1 MNETLIFILK
11 YATDIVATL
20 LLIRFLLQLTQ
31 ADFYNPVSQGILK
44 ICTPIAAPLEKLI
57 PTVGRFNLAVL
68 AAAILIKWC
77 FFVIIAAVNG
87 LLSLDISAFLALAAF
102 ELLRTLITIY
112 FYGVFIL
119 VIFSWVGTP
128 PHPAARLIG
137 QVIMPYTNLFRRF
150 IPPLG
155 MIDISP
161 MVAIFTLMIIRAQ
174 ILPIIAMQIRPLLM

>member
-1 MNETLIFILK
+1 MSETIIFILK
-11 YATDIVATL
+11 YATDIFATL
-20 LLIRFLLQLTQ
+20 LLLRLLLQLTQ

-44 ICTPIAAPLEKLI
+44 ICSPIVVPLEKII
-57 PTVGRFNLAVL
+57 PTIGHFNLAVVT
-68 AAAILIKWC
+68 AAILVKWS
-77 FFVIIAAVNG
+77 FFVVIAAANG
-87 LLSLDISAFLALAAF
+87 LLTSGIFAFLILAAF

-128 PHPAARLIG
+128 PHPAARLIN
-137 QVIMPYTNLFRRF
+137 QVILPYTNIFRRF

-161 MVAIFTLMIIRAQ
+161 MVAIFTLMVIRAQ
-174 ILPIIAMQIRPLLM
+174 ILPIIDMQIRPLLM

>member
-11 YATDIVATL
+11 YATDIIATL
-20 LLIRFLLQLTQ
+20 LLIRFLLQLTK

-57 PTVGRFNLAVL
+57 PTMGRFNLAVL
-68 AAAILIKWC
+68 AAAILVKWC
-77 FFVIIAAVNG
+77 FFVIIAAANG
-87 LLSLDISAFLALAAF
+87 LLSLDILAFLALAAF

-137 QVIMPYTNLFRRF
+137 QVILPYTNLFRRF

-174 ILPIIAMQIRPLLM
+174 ILPIIDMQIRPLLM

>member
-20 LLIRFLLQLTQ
+20 LLIRFLLQLNQ
-31 ADFYNPVSQGILK
+31 ADFYNPVSQGIVK
-44 ICTPIAAPLEKLI
+44 ICTPIASPLEKLI
-57 PTVGRFNLAVL
+57 PSMGRFNLAVL
-68 AAAILIKWC
+68 AAAILVKWS
-77 FFVIIAAVNG
+77 FFVIIAAANG
-87 LLSLDISAFLALAAF
+87 LLSVGIFSYLALAVF
-102 ELLRTLITIY
+102 ELLRILITIY

-128 PHPAARLIG
+128 PHPAARLIN
-137 QVIMPYTNLFRRF
+137 QVILPYTNIFRRF

-174 ILPIIAMQIRPLLM
+174 ILPMIAMQIRPLLM

>member
-20 LLIRFLLQLTQ
+20 LLIRFLLQLNQ
-31 ADFYNPVSQGILK
+31 ADFYNPVSQGIVK
-44 ICTPIAAPLEKLI
+44 ICTPIASPLEKLI
-57 PTVGRFNLAVL
+57 PSMGRFNLAVL
-68 AAAILIKWC
+68 AAAILAKWS
-77 FFVIIAAVNG
+77 FFVIIAAANG
-87 LLSLDISAFLALAAF
+87 LLSVGVFSYLALAVF

-128 PHPAARLIG
+128 PHPAARLIN
-137 QVIMPYTNLFRRF
+137 QVILPYTNIFRRF

>member
-11 YATDIVATL
+11 YATDIIATL

-57 PTVGRFNLAVL
+57 PTMGRFNLAVL
-68 AAAILIKWC
+68 AAAILVKWC
-77 FFVIIAAVNG
+77 FFVIIAAANG
-87 LLSLDISAFLALAAF
+87 LLSLDIFAFLALAAF

-128 PHPAARLIG
+128 PHPAARLI
-137 QVIMPYTNLFRRF
+137 TNQG
-150 IPPLG
+150 IWYKN
-155 MIDISP
+155 
-161 MVAIFTLMIIRAQ
+161 
-174 ILPIIAMQIRPLLM
+174 

>member
-1 MNETLIFILK
+1 M
-11 YATDIVATL
+11 
-20 LLIRFLLQLTQ
+20 
-31 ADFYNPVSQGILK
+31 
-44 ICTPIAAPLEKLI
+44 
-57 PTVGRFNLAVL
+57 
-68 AAAILIKWC
+68 
-77 FFVIIAAVNG
+77 FFVIKAAANG
-87 LLSLDISAFLALAAF
+87 LLTAGIFAYLAPAAF
-102 ELLRTLITIY
+102 ELLRTLITLY

-119 VIFSWVGTP
+119 VVFSWVGTP

-137 QVIMPYTNLFRRF
+137 QVILPYTNIFRRF

>member
-1 MNETLIFILK
+1 MNESLIFILQ
-11 YATDIVATL
+11 YATDIIATL

-31 ADFYNPVSQGILK
+31 ADFYNPVSQGIIK
-44 ICTPIAAPLEKLI
+44 ICSPITAPLEKLI
-57 PTVGRFNLAVL
+57 PTLGQFNLAVL
-68 AAAILIKWC
+68 SAAILVKWS
-77 FFVIIAAVNG
+77 FFVVIAATNG
-87 LLSLDISAFLALAAF
+87 LLSLGILAFLALAAF

-128 PHPAARLIG
+128 PHPAARLIN
-137 QVIMPYTNLFRRF
+137 QVILPYTNIFRRF

-174 ILPIIAMQIRPLLM
+174 ILPIIAMQIKPLLM

>member
-20 LLIRFLLQLTQ
+20 LLIRFLLQLNQ
-31 ADFYNPVSQGILK
+31 ADFYNPVSQGIVK
-44 ICTPIAAPLEKLI
+44 ICTPIASPLEKLI
-57 PTVGRFNLAVL
+57 PSMGRFNLAVL
-68 AAAILIKWC
+68 AAAILAKWS
-77 FFVIIAAVNG
+77 FFVIIAAANG
-87 LLSLDISAFLALAAF
+87 LLSVGIFSYLALAVF

-128 PHPAARLIG
+128 PHPAARLIN
-137 QVIMPYTNLFRRF
+137 QVILPYTNIFRRF

-174 ILPIIAMQIRPLLM
+174 ILPIIDMQIRPLLM

>member
-1 MNETLIFILK
+1 MNEPLVFILK
-11 YATDIVATL
+11 YATDIIATL
-20 LLIRFLLQLTQ
+20 LLIRFLLQLVQ
-31 ADFYNPVSQGILK
+31 ADFYNPVSQGIVK
-44 ICTPIAAPLEKLI
+44 ICSPFTAPLEKLI
-57 PTVGRFNLAVL
+57 PSLGRFNMAVL
-68 AAAILIKWC
+68 AAAILMKWS

-87 LLSLDISAFLALAAF
+87 LLSTEIFAFIALAAF

-119 VIFSWVGTP
+119 VIFSWIGTP
-128 PHPAARLIG
+128 PHPAARLIN
-137 QVIMPYTNLFRRF
+137 QVILPYTDIFRRI

-174 ILPIIAMQIRPLLM
+174 VLPIIAMQIRPLLM

>member
-11 YATDIVATL
+11 YATDIIATL
-20 LLIRFLLQLTQ
+20 LLIRFLLQFTQ
-31 ADFYNPVSQGILK
+31 ADFYNPVSQGIVK
-44 ICTPIAAPLEKLI
+44 ICTPITAPLEKLI
-57 PTVGRFNLAVL
+57 PNRGRFNLAVL
-68 AAAILIKWC
+68 AAAILVKWS
-77 FFVIIAAVNG
+77 FFVVIAAANG
-87 LLSLDISAFLALAAF
+87 LLSSAIFAFLALAAL
-102 ELLRTLITIY
+102 ELLSTLITIY

-128 PHPAARLIG
+128 PHPAARLIN
-137 QVIMPYTNLFRRF
+137 QVILPYTNIFRRF

-174 ILPIIAMQIRPLLM
+174 ILPIIAMQIKPLLM

>member
-20 LLIRFLLQLTQ
+20 LLIRFLLQLSQ

-44 ICTPIAAPLEKLI
+44 ICRPIAAPLEKLI
-57 PTVGRFNLAVL
+57 PAMGRFNLAVL
-68 AAAILIKWC
+68 ATAILVKWS
-77 FFVIIAAVNG
+77 FFVLIAAANG
-87 LLSLDISAFLALAAF
+87 LLSVGIFSYLALAVF

-128 PHPAARLIG
+128 PHPAARLIN
-137 QVIMPYTNLFRRF
+137 QVILPYTNIFRRF

-174 ILPIIAMQIRPLLM
+174 ILPLLM

>member
-20 LLIRFLLQLTQ
+20 LLIRFLLQLSQ

-44 ICTPIAAPLEKLI
+44 ICRPIAAPLEKLI
-57 PTVGRFNLAVL
+57 PAMGRFNLAVL
-68 AAAILIKWC
+68 ATAILVKWS
-77 FFVIIAAVNG
+77 FLLIAAANG
-87 LLSLDISAFLALAAF
+87 LLSVGIFSYLALAVF

-128 PHPAARLIG
+128 PHPAARLIN
-137 QVIMPYTNLFRRF
+137 QVILPYTNTFRRF

>member
-20 LLIRFLLQLTQ
+20 LLIRFLLQLSQ

-44 ICTPIAAPLEKLI
+44 ICRPIAAPLEKLI
-57 PTVGRFNLAVL
+57 PAMGRFNLAVL
-68 AAAILIKWC
+68 ATAILVKWSC
-77 FFVIIAAVNG
+77 LVLIAAANG
-87 LLSLDISAFLALAAF
+87 LLSVGIFSYLALAVF

-128 PHPAARLIG
+128 PHPAARLIN
-137 QVIMPYTNLFRRF
+137 QVILPYTNIFRRF

>member
-1 MNETLIFILK
+1 MSETVIFILK
-11 YATDIVATL
+11 YATDIIATL

-31 ADFYNPVSQGILK
+31 ADFYNPVSQGIVK
-44 ICTPIAAPLEKLI
+44 ICTPVVAPLEKVV
-57 PTVGRFNLAVL
+57 PTIGHFNLAVIATAIL
-68 AAAILIKWC
+68 VKWSFFVVIAAA
-77 FFVIIAAVNG
+77 NG
-87 LLSLDISAFLALAAF
+87 LLSAGIFAFLTLAAF

-128 PHPAARLIG
+128 PHPAARLIN
-137 QVIMPYTNLFRRF
+137 QVILPYTNLFRRF

-161 MVAIFTLMIIRAQ
+161 MVAIFTLMVIRAQ

>member
-1 MNETLIFILK
+1 MNETVIFILK
-11 YATDIVATL
+11 YATDIIATL

-44 ICTPIAAPLEKLI
+44 ICTPIVAPLQRLM
-57 PTVGRFNLAVL
+57 PTMGRFNLAVL
-68 AAAILIKWC
+68 TAAILVKWS
-77 FFVIIAAVNG
+77 FFILIAAANG
-87 LLSLDISAFLALAAF
+87 LLSVGIFAFLALAAF

-119 VIFSWVGTP
+119 VIFSWIGTP
-128 PHPAARLIG
+128 PHPAARLVG
-137 QVIMPYTNLFRRF
+137 QVILPYTNFFRRF

>member
-11 YATDIVATL
+11 YATDILATL

-44 ICTPIAAPLEKLI
+44 ICSPITTPLEKLI
-57 PTVGRFNLAVL
+57 PTMGRFNLAVL
-68 AAAILIKWC
+68 ASAILVKWC
-77 FFVIIAAVNG
+77 FFVIIAAANG
-87 LLSLDISAFLALAAF
+87 LLSAGIFAFLALAAF
-102 ELLRTLITIY
+102 ELLRTLITVY

-128 PHPAARLIG
+128 PHPAARLIS
-137 QVIMPYTNLFRRF
+137 QVILPYTNIFRRF

-161 MVAIFTLMIIRAQ
+161 MVAIFTLMVIRAQ

>member
-1 MNETLIFILK
+1 MSETLIFILK
-11 YATDIVATL
+11 YATDIAATL

-31 ADFYNPVSQGILK
+31 ADFYNPVSQGIFK
-44 ICTPIAAPLEKLI
+44 VCAPISAPLEKLF
-57 PTVGRFNLAVL
+57 PTLGRFNLAVL
-68 AAAILIKWC
+68 ASAILVKWC
-77 FFVIIAAVNG
+77 FFVIIAAANG
-87 LLSLDISAFLALAAF
+87 LLSSDIFAYLILAAF
-102 ELLRTLITIY
+102 ELLRTVITLY

-137 QVIMPYTNLFRRF
+137 QVILPYTNIFRRF

-161 MVAIFTLMIIRAQ
+161 MVAIFTLMIIRVQ

>member
-1 MNETLIFILK
+1 MNETLTFILK

-20 LLIRFLLQLTQ
+20 LLIRFLLQLNQ
-31 ADFYNPVSQGILK
+31 ADFYNPVSQGIVK
-44 ICTPIAAPLEKLI
+44 ICTPIASPLEKLI
-57 PTVGRFNLAVL
+57 PSMGRFNLAVL
-68 AAAILIKWC
+68 AAAILAKWS
-77 FFVIIAAVNG
+77 FFVIIAAANG
-87 LLSLDISAFLALAAF
+87 LLSVGIFSYLALAVF

-128 PHPAARLIG
+128 PHPAARLIN
-137 QVIMPYTNLFRRF
+137 QVILPYTNIFRRF

-174 ILPIIAMQIRPLLM
+174 ILPVIAMQIRPLLM

>member
-44 ICTPIAAPLEKLI
+44 ICTPITTPLEKLI
-57 PTVGRFNLAVL
+57 PTMGRFNLAVL
-68 AAAILIKWC
+68 AAAILVKWC
-77 FFVIIAAVNG
+77 FFVIIAATNG
-87 LLSLDISAFLALAAF
+87 LLSASIFAFLALAAF
-102 ELLRTLITIY
+102 ELLRTLITVY

-137 QVIMPYTNLFRRF
+137 QVILPYTNIFRRF

>member
-20 LLIRFLLQLTQ
+20 LLIRFLLQLSQ

-57 PTVGRFNLAVL
+57 PAMGRFNLAVL
-68 AAAILIKWC
+68 ATAILVKWS
-77 FFVIIAAVNG
+77 FFVLIAAANG
-87 LLSLDISAFLALAAF
+87 LLSVGIFSYLALAVF

-128 PHPAARLIG
+128 PHPAARLIN
-137 QVIMPYTNLFRRF
+137 QVILPYTNIFRRF

>member
-1 MNETLIFILK
+1 MNETVIFILK
-11 YATDIVATL
+11 YATDIIATL
-20 LLIRFLLQLTQ
+20 LLIRFLLQLTR

-44 ICTPIAAPLEKLI
+44 ICSPIATPLEKLL
-57 PTVGRFNLAVL
+57 PTMGRFNLAVL
-68 AAAILIKWC
+68 ATAVIVKWM
-77 FFVIIAAVNG
+77 FFVIIAAANG
-87 LLSLDISAFLALAAF
+87 LLTAGIFAYLAPAAF
-102 ELLRTLITIY
+102 ELLRTLITLY

-119 VIFSWVGTP
+119 VVFSWVGTP

-137 QVIMPYTNLFRRF
+137 QVILPYTNIFRRF

>member
-20 LLIRFLLQLTQ
+20 LLIRFLLQLSQ

-57 PTVGRFNLAVL
+57 PAMGHFNLAVL
-68 AAAILIKWC
+68 ATAILVKWS
-77 FFVIIAAVNG
+77 FFVLIAAANG
-87 LLSLDISAFLALAAF
+87 LLSVGIFSYLALAVF

-128 PHPAARLIG
+128 PHPAARLIN
-137 QVIMPYTNLFRRF
+137 QVILPYTNIFRRF

>member
-1 MNETLIFILK
+1 MNETVIFILK
-11 YATDIVATL
+11 YATDIIATL
-20 LLIRFLLQLTQ
+20 LLIRFLLQLTR

-44 ICTPIAAPLEKLI
+44 ICSPIATPLEKLL
-57 PTVGRFNLAVL
+57 PTMGRFNLAVL
-68 AAAILIKWC
+68 ATAVIVKWM
-77 FFVIIAAVNG
+77 FFVIKAAANG
-87 LLSLDISAFLALAAF
+87 LLTAGIFAYLAPAAF
-102 ELLRTLITIY
+102 ELLRTLITLY

-119 VIFSWVGTP
+119 VVFSWVGTP

-137 QVIMPYTNLFRRF
+137 QVILPYTNIFRRF

-174 ILPIIAMQIRPLLM
+174 ILPIIAMQI

>member
-11 YATDIVATL
+11 YATDIIATL

-31 ADFYNPVSQGILK
+31 ADFFNPVSQGILK

-57 PTVGRFNLAVL
+57 PTMGRFNLAVL
-68 AAAILIKWC
+68 AAAILVKWC
-77 FFVIIAAVNG
+77 FFVIIATANG
-87 LLSLDISAFLALAAF
+87 LLSLDIFAFLALAAF

-137 QVIMPYTNLFRRF
+137 QVILPYTNLFRRF